1 MKKRSQLNRFIF
13 LLFILSV
20 VAVFY
25 AAFKDF
31 FLQPAAQFELAIKA
45 DADGQ
50 YKKAE
55 KYYILASKSE
65 TGEIKRLSFYYLGL
79 LYKKKEASLLK
90 NYQKSEQYLKKSAD
104 LGLKQ
109 AQYELALLYHAG
121 DKVKENNEKAL
132 SYMKM
137 AVDQNFAPAEYV
149 WAVWLERGYMG
160 EVLTQEVLSYYE
172 KAANQ
177 GYLPAIKGLALVY
190 QIGSEHIQKDEQ
202 KAKYWYERIL
212 KQK

>member
-79 LYKKKEASLLK
+79 LYKKKDASLLK

-121 DKVKENNEKAL
+121 DKVKENNEKAFF
-132 SYMKM
+132 SYGFKHC
-137 AVDQNFAPAEYV
+137 A
-149 WAVWLERGYMG
+149 RC
-160 EVLTQEVLSYYE
+160 
-172 KAANQ
+172 
-177 GYLPAIKGLALVY
+177 YLRYLF
-190 QIGSEHIQKDEQ
+190 
-202 KAKYWYERIL
+202 
-212 KQK
+212 